1 MCKSG
6 EGAYL
11 SRVPFLR
18 AGLPRPPF
26 RRFQWVPGGPSG
38 WRAKKTCLNRGT
50 NPPCALESINRFWTS
65 SGHESALRSNQRSV
79 AGGIP
84 VSRGQ
89 QRSPPWPR
97 SRAESR
103 VHRAGT
109 VRFCAQI
116 FSRTKPRSPMESANR
131 SENGT
136 KQSQFW
142 RANVV
147 ESCDEPNRIAGR
159 PRVLTLLAFS
169 PRFWLRPALPA

>member
-26 RRFQWVPGGPSG
+26 RRFQWVPGGPSLDG
-38 WRAKKTCLNRGT
+38 RAKKTCLNRGT

-79 AGGIP
+79 AGGIL

-89 QRSPPWPR
+89 QRSPAKISCR
-97 SRAESR
+97 KQGASCRDGALL
-103 VHRAGT
+103 
-109 VRFCAQI
+109 CANFFQ
-116 FSRTKPRSPMESANR
+116 E
-131 SENGT
+131 
-136 KQSQFW
+136 QSQEVQW
-142 RANVV
+142 NQQIDLKMGQNKANFGGRMLWNHVT
-147 ESCDEPNRIAGR
+147 SPIGLQAGR
-159 PRVLTLLAFS
+159 VS
-169 PRFWLRPALPA
+169 